1 MVASNVDRTMSF
13 PDTTLDPCGA
23 AAGGRVLTVEDVRA
37 TQALIT
43 RGNRELSD
51 DERVTIDELGYKRDG
66 IIHASV
72 CYGYMERPNI
82 PAALHLLDPAHTEG
96 HIDADTA
103 SYFLSKLELI
113 AGDEPTMAPWRKRLF
128 IAMNR
133 NAGNGTKYFNLPADR
148 VVSLGTTLNI

>member
-1 MVASNVDRTMSF
+1 VLHRHVVVMSI
-13 PDTTLDPCGA
+13 DTVPVP
-23 AAGGRVLTVEDVRA
+23 R
-37 TQALIT
+37 
-43 RGNRELSD
+43 LSD

-128 IAMNR
+128 IATSYIT
-133 NAGNGTKYFNLPADR
+133 ADAAAYFKLPLDR
-148 VVSLGTTLNI
+148 TVVIGSRIEV